1 MFELEMELHL
11 SVYVYIYICTL
22 YAESGVQNSHMLIHI
37 DTSDGVGQRRP
48 VSDSLDRLARKAVRV
63 FGGFLTV
70 CSMLLD
76 YFGMVDD

>member
-1 MFELEMELHL
+1 MELHL
-11 SVYVYIYICTL
+11 SVYIYICTL

-48 VSDSLDRLARKAVRV
+48 VSDSLDRLARKAVRL
-63 FGGFLTV
+63 FGEFFIV

-76 YFGMVDD
+76 YFGMVDDD